1 MDTRKIGPGLYQHT
15 AVDDCTRIRVLAL
28 YPRRSASNTLTFL
41 EKVFEE
47 LPFPVQC
54 IQTDRGREFFA
65 YSVQHK
71 LREYGIKFRPVKP
84 ASPHLNGK
92 VERSQRTDLEEFY
105 ATVDLNAVDLDARLS
120 DWQDH
125 YNHFRPHGSLDG
137 LTPWEKWQG
146 LAKVTPC
153 WDEVE
158 ANYNPAE
165 ERIRHPDYRIDLQL
179 LAAEAKQGKQL
190 L

>member
-1 MDTRKIGPGLYQHT
+1 L
-15 AVDDCTRIRVLAL
+15 
-28 YPRRSASNTLTFL
+28 RS
-41 EKVFEE
+41 
-47 LPFPVQC
+47 
-54 IQTDRGREFFA
+54 
-65 YSVQHK
+65 
-71 LREYGIKFRPVKP
+71 
-84 ASPHLNGK
+84 
-92 VERSQRTDLEEFY
+92 
-105 ATVDLNAVDLDARLS
+105 ARLS

-165 ERIRHPDYRIDLQL
+165 ERIRHADYWIDLQL

-190 L
+190 LYQCLRQRTAGKSYPHR